1 MKRKL
6 LIVYVFIAFVL
17 LCTNVYAALT
27 MDLSLVPVSEKV
39 KQGSELVVAVKLN
52 NVSAPISSIE
62 GYINVDENVLE
73 PISESMIK
81 GDKIE
86 IKADGKKV
94 SDLDYV
100 FNPQNT
106 GSDYDV
112 VFNTKKENIENN
124 DCFFIMDLRK
134 DIKGN
139 CDIMTLNF
147 KVKDNATVSQATQAV
162 KFKIAS
168 AVSASDL
175 KDKVTDLSANL
186 SFEVLDK
193 NATVDE
199 PKPDDNKTDDNKTD
213 DNTNKPDDNKPDDNK
228 PDDNKPDK
236 KELKGEI
243 SYSTTSETTGPVTA
257 TLKVDDG
264 VTVTNNSG
272 KKTYTFS
279 KNGYYIF
286 EFADDD
292 GNTGKARAEVSW
304 IKSTT
309 GNGNNNDDKKDDKK
323 NENKNANNTN
333 TNKNTNNNTNNNTNK
348 NVNSNK
354 NVNDTTVAGSKIPKA
369 GAGMLILP
377 VIVFI
382 VLGYV
387 SYIKYLKYK
396 EV

>member
-17 LCTNVYAALT
+17 VCTNVYAALT
-27 MDLSLVPVSEKV
+27 MDLSLVPESEKV
-39 KQGSELVVAVKLN
+39 KQGSDLVVAVKLN
-52 NVSAPISSIE
+52 NVSGPVSSIE

-106 GSDYDV
+106 DSDYDV

-147 KVKDNATVSQATQAV
+147 KVKDNATVAQATQAV
-162 KFKIAS
+162 KFIVAS

-193 NATVDE
+193 NASTE
-199 PKPDDNKTDDNKTD
+199 EPPKPDENKTDENKTDDN
-213 DNTNKPDDNKPDDNK
+213 NKPDDNKPE
-228 PDDNKPDK
+228 K

-304 IKSTT
+304 IKSTA

-323 NENKNANNTN
+323 NENKNVNNTTN
-333 TNKNTNNNTNNNTNK
+333 TNKNTNNTTNNTNK

-354 NVNDTTVAGSKIPKA
+354 NVNDTTVSGNKIPKA
-369 GAGMLILP
+369 GAGMLMLP
-377 VIVFI
+377 VVVFA

-396 EV
+396 EF

>member
-27 MDLSLVPVSEKV
+27 MDLSLVPASEKV
-39 KQGSELVVAVKLN
+39 KQGSDLVIAVKLN
-52 NVSAPISSIE
+52 NVSAPVSSIE

-81 GDKIE
+81 GDKIAV
-86 IKADGKKV
+86 KADGKTV
-94 SDLDYV
+94 SELDYV
-100 FNPQNT
+100 FNPKDL
-106 GSDYDV
+106 SDADCDV
-112 VFNTKKENIENN
+112 IFNTNKANIDNN
-124 DCFFIMDLRK
+124 DCLFVMDLRK

-147 KVKDNATVSQATQAV
+147 KVKEDATVAQATQAV

-193 NATVDE
+193 NATIE
-199 PKPDDNKTDDNKTD
+199 EPPKPDDNKTDDNKTD
-213 DNTNKPDDNKPDDNK
+213 DNTNNPDDNKPDDNK
-228 PDDNKPDK
+228 PEK

-286 EFADDD
+286 EFADDA

-309 GNGNNNDDKKDDKK
+309 GNGNNNNNNNDDKK
-323 NENKNANNTN
+323 NENKNTNNTN

-348 NVNSNK
+348 NTNK
-354 NVNDTTVAGSKIPKA
+354 NINDTTVAGSKIPKA

>member
-27 MDLSLVPVSEKV
+27 MDLSLVPASEKV
-39 KQGSELVVAVKLN
+39 KQGSDLVIAVKLN
-52 NVSAPISSIE
+52 NVSAPVSSIE

-81 GDKIE
+81 GDKIAV
-86 IKADGKKV
+86 KADGKTV
-94 SDLDYV
+94 SELDYV
-100 FNPQNT
+100 FNPKDL
-106 GSDYDV
+106 SDADCDV
-112 VFNTKKENIENN
+112 IFNTNKENIDNN
-124 DCFFIMDLRK
+124 DCLFVMDLRK

-147 KVKDNATVSQATQAV
+147 KVKEDATVAQATQAV

-193 NATVDE
+193 NATIE
-199 PKPDDNKTDDNKTD
+199 EPPKPDDNKTDDNKTD
-213 DNTNKPDDNKPDDNK
+213 DNTNKPDDDKPDDNK
-228 PDDNKPDK
+228 PEK

-286 EFADDD
+286 EFADDA

-309 GNGNNNDDKKDDKK
+309 GNGNNNNDNDDKK
-323 NENKNANNTN
+323 NENKNINNTN

-348 NVNSNK
+348 NTNK
-354 NVNDTTVAGSKIPKA
+354 NINDTTVAGSKIPKA

>member
-6 LIVYVFIAFVL
+6 LIVYVFVAFVL

-27 MDLSLVPVSEKV
+27 MDLSLVPESEKV
-39 KQGSELVVAVKLN
+39 KQGSDLVIAVKLN
-52 NVSAPISSIE
+52 NVSAPIASIE

-73 PISESMIK
+73 PISSDMIK
-81 GDKIE
+81 GDTIE
-86 IKADGKKV
+86 VKSNGTKV
-94 SDLDYV
+94 SSLDYK
-100 FNPQNT
+100 FNPT
-106 GSDYDV
+106 SADADYDV
-112 VFNTKKENIENN
+112 IFNTNKSAIENN

-134 DIKGN
+134 NIQGN

-147 KVKDNATVSQATQAV
+147 KVKEDATVSQATQAV
-162 KFKIAS
+162 KFKVSS
-168 AVSASDL
+168 AVSAADT

-193 NATVDE
+193 NASTEE
-199 PKPDDNKTDDNKTD
+199 PSKPDD
-213 DNTNKPDDNKPDDNK
+213 NKPDDNKPDDNK
-228 PDDNKPDK
+228 PDDNKPDPTPEK

-286 EFADDD
+286 EFADDA
-292 GNTGKARAEVSW
+292 GNTGKARAEVNW
-304 IKSTT
+304 IKATT
-309 GNGNNNDDKKDDKK
+309 GNGNNDSDKKDDNK
-323 NENKNANNTN
+323 NENKNINNTN
-333 TNKNTNNNTNNNTNK
+333 TNNNRNTNTNTNNTNRNANTNK
-348 NVNSNK
+348 NI
-354 NVNDTTVAGSKIPKA
+354 NDTTVAGSKIPKA

-377 VIVFI
+377 VIVCA

-387 SYIKYLKYK
+387 SYIKYLQYK
-396 EV
+396 EIK

>member
-17 LCTNVYAALT
+17 VCTNVYAALT
-27 MDLSLVPVSEKV
+27 MDLSLVPESEKV
-39 KQGSELVVAVKLN
+39 KQGSDLVVAVKLN
-52 NVSAPISSIE
+52 NVSGPVSSIE

-106 GSDYDV
+106 DSDYDV

-147 KVKDNATVSQATQAV
+147 KVKDNATVAQATQAV
-162 KFKIAS
+162 KFRVAS

-193 NATVDE
+193 NASTE
-199 PKPDDNKTDDNKTD
+199 EPPKPDENKTDENKTDDN
-213 DNTNKPDDNKPDDNK
+213 NKPDDNKPE
-228 PDDNKPDK
+228 K

-279 KNGYYIF
+279 KNGYYIV
-286 EFADDD
+286 
-292 GNTGKARAEVSW
+292 KA
-304 IKSTT
+304 
-309 GNGNNNDDKKDDKK
+309 
-323 NENKNANNTN
+323 
-333 TNKNTNNNTNNNTNK
+333 
-348 NVNSNK
+348 
-354 NVNDTTVAGSKIPKA
+354 
-369 GAGMLILP
+369 
-377 VIVFI
+377 
-382 VLGYV
+382 
-387 SYIKYLKYK
+387 
-396 EV
+396 